1 MASHML
7 TTPSMKRLDDRQK
20 IERLRAELYLLL
32 EQERQGLIVLTD
44 ANIAD
49 IAKALELTI

>member
-1 MASHML
+1 ML
-7 TTPSMKRLDDRQK
+7 TTPTMKRLDDRQK